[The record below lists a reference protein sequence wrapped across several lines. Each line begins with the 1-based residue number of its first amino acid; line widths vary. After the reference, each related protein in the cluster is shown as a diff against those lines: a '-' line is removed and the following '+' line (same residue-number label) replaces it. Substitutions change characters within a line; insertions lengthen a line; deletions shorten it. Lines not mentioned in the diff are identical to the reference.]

1 MLTIAVFNLKGGT
14 SKSTTTL
21 SLGAYLARSHS
32 VGLIDL
38 DGQRTLSFG
47 LGMDGETPTAL
58 SWLNGEGEGLPLA
71 TQIEGLSLVPGDIGL
86 FRLSTD
92 KDIMTPSLKRIKVL
106 DLYLMDCPP
115 SLSIAS
121 VQAILAADRV
131 LVPVIPEPAALR
143 GLAEAIQ
150 LIKGEA
156 PDKPID
162 VVRCRY
168 KSRLVLTREADDM
181 LIGASVDMGFRLL
194 HTTIPENIA
203 IAESIASQTPISDY
217 SPKSTGALAYESLA
231 KEVSKVWGLR

>member
-1 MLTIAVFNLKGGT
+1 MKGGT
-14 SKSTTTL
+14 AKSTTAL
-21 SLGAYLARSHS
+21 SLGAYLARSYS

-38 DGQRTLSFG
+38 DGQRTFCFG
-47 LGMDGETPTAL
+47 LVIDVATPTAL
-58 SWLNGEGEGLPLA
+58 DWLNGDRKGLPLETKSA
-71 TQIEGLSLVPGDIGL
+71 GVSLIPGDL
-86 FRLSTD
+86 QMFKLSTD
-92 KDIMTPSLKRIKVL
+92 KDLMSPALKSLKVL

-131 LVPVIPEPAALR
+131 LVPVIPEPAALK

-150 LIKGEA
+150 LIKGES

-168 KSRLVLTREADDM
+168 KPRLVLTREADDM

-203 IAESIASQTPISDY
+203 IAESIAAQTPISDY

-231 KEVSKVWGLR
+231 KEVSKVWGMR